1 MNTYSIAVIPGD
13 GIGSEVIDEGI
24 KVLKLL
30 EEQEEVTFQFEYFD
44 WGSDYYS
51 ENGLMMPENGLESL
65 KNFDA
70 IYFGAVGD
78 PEIPDH
84 ITLNGLLIPMRKGL
98 DQYVCLRPNILFPGV
113 VSPLVNPNVDLVVV
127 RENTEGEYASVGGN
141 FKPDTEDEVA
151 IQTAIFT
158 RKGTERIIRYAF
170 EVAISRSKTPKLT
183 SVTKSNA
190 QRYGMVFWDKV
201 FQEVAS
207 EYPNVE
213 TESLL
218 VDAACMDL
226 IRRPSEFDV
235 IVGSNLFGDILSDI
249 AAVITGSMGLAPSA
263 NINPE
268 KQFPSLFEPV
278 HGSAPDIVG
287 KNISNPIAAVLSAG
301 MMLRHLGESELD
313 EKIIRSVYQLIEDKK
328 VLTPDL
334 GGTAST
340 QQLGDELVS
349 ILSRI

>member
-1 MNTYSIAVIPGD
+1 MKSYSIAVIPGD
-13 GIGSEVIDEGI
+13 GIGAEVIREGI
-24 KVLKLL
+24 KVLNQLQ
-30 EEQEEVTFQFEYFD
+30 EQEEISFNFDYYD
-44 WGSDYYS
+44 WGSDYYRQ
-51 ENGLMMPENGLESL
+51 NGLMMPEDGLQTL
-65 KNFDA
+65 QNFDA

-113 VSPLVNPNVDLVVV
+113 VSPLSNPNIDLIVV
-127 RENTEGEYASVGGN
+127 RENTEGEYASIGGN
-141 FKPDTEDEVA
+141 FKPDTDDEIA

-170 EVAISRSKTPKLT
+170 EVALSRSDTPKLT

-201 FQEVAS
+201 FQETS
-207 EYPNVE
+207 LDYPNVQ

-226 IRRPSEFDV
+226 IRRPSDFDV

-268 KQFPSLFEPV
+268 KKFPSLFEPV

-301 MMLRHLGESELD
+301 MMLRHLGEHTLEQKIIKSVHQLID
-313 EKIIRSVYQLIEDKK
+313 EKKI
-328 VLTPDL
+328 LTPDL
-334 GGTAST
+334 GGISST
-340 QQLGDELVS
+340 TQLGDELVS

>member
-1 MNTYSIAVIPGD
+1 M
-13 GIGSEVIDEGI
+13 
-24 KVLKLL
+24 
-30 EEQEEVTFQFEYFD
+30 
-44 WGSDYYS
+44 
-51 ENGLMMPENGLESL
+51 
-65 KNFDA
+65 
-70 IYFGAVGD
+70 
-78 PEIPDH
+78 
-84 ITLNGLLIPMRKGL
+84 
-98 DQYVCLRPNILFPGV
+98 C
-113 VSPLVNPNVDLVVV
+113 
-127 RENTEGEYASVGGN
+127 
-141 FKPDTEDEVA
+141 
-151 IQTAIFT
+151 
-158 RKGTERIIRYAF
+158 IRD
-170 EVAISRSKTPKLT
+170 R
-183 SVTKSNA
+183 
-190 QRYGMVFWDKV
+190 RYGMVFWDKV

>member
-1 MNTYSIAVIPGD
+1 MKSYSIAVIPGD
-13 GIGSEVIDEGI
+13 GIGAEVIHEGI
-24 KVLKLL
+24 KVLNQLQK
-30 EEQEEVTFQFEYFD
+30 QEEISFNFDYYD
-44 WGSDYYS
+44 WGSDYYRQ
-51 ENGLMMPENGLESL
+51 NGLMMPEDGLQTL
-65 KNFDA
+65 QNFDA

-113 VSPLVNPNVDLVVV
+113 VSPLSNPNVDLIVV
-127 RENTEGEYASVGGN
+127 RENTEGEYASIGGN
-141 FKPDTEDEVA
+141 FKPDTDDEIA

-170 EVAISRSKTPKLT
+170 EVALSRSDTPKLT

-201 FQEVAS
+201 FQETS
-207 EYPNVE
+207 LDYPNVQ

-226 IRRPSEFDV
+226 IRRPSDFDV

-268 KQFPSLFEPV
+268 KKFPSLFEPV

-301 MMLRHLGESELD
+301 MMLRHLGEHTLEQKIIKSVHQLID
-313 EKIIRSVYQLIEDKK
+313 EKKI
-328 VLTPDL
+328 LTPDL
-334 GGTAST
+334 GGISST
-340 QQLGDELVS
+340 TQLGDELVS

>member
-1 MNTYSIAVIPGD
+1 MKSYSIAVIPGD
-13 GIGSEVIDEGI
+13 GIGAEVIREGI
-24 KVLKLL
+24 KVLNQLQ
-30 EEQEEVTFQFEYFD
+30 EQEEISFNFDYYD
-44 WGSDYYS
+44 WGSDYYRQ
-51 ENGLMMPENGLESL
+51 NGLMMPEDGLQTL
-65 KNFDA
+65 QNFDA

-113 VSPLVNPNVDLVVV
+113 VSPLSSPNIDLIVV
-127 RENTEGEYASVGGN
+127 RENTEGEYASIGGN
-141 FKPDTEDEVA
+141 FKPDTDDEIA

-170 EVAISRSKTPKLT
+170 EVALSRSDTPKLT

-201 FQEVAS
+201 FQETS
-207 EYPNVE
+207 LDYPNVQ

-226 IRRPSEFDV
+226 IRRPSDFDV

-268 KQFPSLFEPV
+268 KKFPSLFEPV

-301 MMLRHLGESELD
+301 MMLRHLGEHTLEQKIIKSVHQLID
-313 EKIIRSVYQLIEDKK
+313 EKKI
-328 VLTPDL
+328 LTPDL
-334 GGTAST
+334 GGISST
-340 QQLGDELVS
+340 TQLGDELVS

>member
-1 MNTYSIAVIPGD
+1 MKSYSIAVIPGD
-13 GIGSEVIDEGI
+13 GIGAEVIHEGI
-24 KVLKLL
+24 KVLNQLQ
-30 EEQEEVTFQFEYFD
+30 EQEEISFNFDYYD
-44 WGSDYYS
+44 WGSDYYRQ
-51 ENGLMMPENGLESL
+51 NGLMMPEDGLQTL
-65 KNFDA
+65 QNFDA

-113 VSPLVNPNVDLVVV
+113 VSPLSSPNIDLIVV
-127 RENTEGEYASVGGN
+127 RENTEGEYASIGGN
-141 FKPDTEDEVA
+141 FKPDTDDEIA

-170 EVAISRSKTPKLT
+170 EVALSRSDTPKLT

-201 FQEVAS
+201 FQETS
-207 EYPNVE
+207 LDYPNVQ

-226 IRRPSEFDV
+226 IRRPSDFDV

-268 KQFPSLFEPV
+268 KKFPSLFEPV

-301 MMLRHLGESELD
+301 MMLRHLGEHTLEQKIIKSVHQLID
-313 EKIIRSVYQLIEDKK
+313 EKKI
-328 VLTPDL
+328 LTPDL
-334 GGTAST
+334 GGISST
-340 QQLGDELVS
+340 TQLGDELVS

>member
-1 MNTYSIAVIPGD
+1 
-13 GIGSEVIDEGI
+13 
-24 KVLKLL
+24 
-30 EEQEEVTFQFEYFD
+30 
-44 WGSDYYS
+44 
-51 ENGLMMPENGLESL
+51 
-65 KNFDA
+65 
-70 IYFGAVGD
+70 
-78 PEIPDH
+78 
-84 ITLNGLLIPMRKGL
+84 
-98 DQYVCLRPNILFPGV
+98 
-113 VSPLVNPNVDLVVV
+113 
-127 RENTEGEYASVGGN
+127 
-141 FKPDTEDEVA
+141 
-151 IQTAIFT
+151 
-158 RKGTERIIRYAF
+158 
-170 EVAISRSKTPKLT
+170 
-183 SVTKSNA
+183 
-190 QRYGMVFWDKV
+190 
-201 FQEVAS
+201 
-207 EYPNVE
+207 
-213 TESLL
+213 
-218 VDAACMDL
+218 MDL

>member
-1 MNTYSIAVIPGD
+1 MKSYSIAVIPGD
-13 GIGSEVIDEGI
+13 GIGAEVIHEGI
-24 KVLKLL
+24 KVLNQLQ
-30 EEQEEVTFQFEYFD
+30 EQEEISFNFDYYD
-44 WGSDYYS
+44 WGSDYYRQ
-51 ENGLMMPENGLESL
+51 NGLMMPEDGLQTL
-65 KNFDA
+65 QNFDA

-113 VSPLVNPNVDLVVV
+113 VSPLSNPNVDLIVV
-127 RENTEGEYASVGGN
+127 RENTEGEYASIGGN
-141 FKPDTEDEVA
+141 FKPDTDDEIA

-170 EVAISRSKTPKLT
+170 EVALSRSDTPKLT

-201 FQEVAS
+201 FQETS
-207 EYPNVE
+207 LDYPNVQ

-226 IRRPSEFDV
+226 IRRPSDFDV

-268 KQFPSLFEPV
+268 KNFPSLFEPV

-301 MMLRHLGESELD
+301 MMLRHLGEHTLEQ
-313 EKIIRSVYQLIEDKK
+313 KIIKSVYQLIDEKK
-328 VLTPDL
+328 ILTPDL
-334 GGTAST
+334 GGISST
-340 QQLGDELVS
+340 TQLGDELVS

>member
-1 MNTYSIAVIPGD
+1 MKSYSIAVIPGD
-13 GIGSEVIDEGI
+13 GIGAEVIHEGI
-24 KVLKLL
+24 KVLNQLQK
-30 EEQEEVTFQFEYFD
+30 QEEISFNFDYYD
-44 WGSDYYS
+44 WGSDYYRQ
-51 ENGLMMPENGLESL
+51 NGLMMPEDGLQTL
-65 KNFDA
+65 QNFDA

-113 VSPLVNPNVDLVVV
+113 VSPLSSPNIDLIVV
-127 RENTEGEYASVGGN
+127 RENTEGEYASIGGN
-141 FKPDTEDEVA
+141 FKPDTDDEIA

-170 EVAISRSKTPKLT
+170 EVALSRSDTPKLT

-201 FQEVAS
+201 FQETS
-207 EYPNVE
+207 LDYPNVQ

-226 IRRPSEFDV
+226 IRRPSDFDV

-268 KQFPSLFEPV
+268 KKFPSLFEPV

-301 MMLRHLGESELD
+301 MMLRHLGEHTLEQ
-313 EKIIRSVYQLIEDKK
+313 KIIKSVYQLIDEKK
-328 VLTPDL
+328 ILTPDL
-334 GGTAST
+334 GGISST
-340 QQLGDELVS
+340 TQLGDELVS

>member
-1 MNTYSIAVIPGD
+1 MKSYSIAVIPGD
-13 GIGSEVIDEGI
+13 GIGSEVIHEGI
-24 KVLKLL
+24 KVLNQLQ
-30 EEQEEVTFQFEYFD
+30 EQEEISFNFAYYD
-44 WGSDYYS
+44 WGSDYYRQ
-51 ENGLMMPENGLESL
+51 NGLMMPEDGLQTL
-65 KNFDA
+65 QNFDA

-113 VSPLVNPNVDLVVV
+113 VSPLSNPNVDLIVV

-141 FKPDTEDEVA
+141 FKPDTDDEIA

-170 EVAISRSKTPKLT
+170 EVALSRSDTPKLT

-201 FQEVAS
+201 FQETS
-207 EYPNVE
+207 MDYPNVQ

-226 IRRPSEFDV
+226 IRRPSDFDV

-268 KQFPSLFEPV
+268 KKFPSLFEPV

-301 MMLRHLGESELD
+301 MMLRHLGEHTLEQKIIKSVHQLID
-313 EKIIRSVYQLIEDKK
+313 EKKI
-328 VLTPDL
+328 LTPDL
-334 GGTAST
+334 GGISST
-340 QQLGDELVS
+340 TQLGDELVS

>member
-30 EEQEEVTFQFEYFD
+30 EEQEEITFHFDYFD
-44 WGSDYYS
+44 WGSDYYRA
-51 ENGLMMPENGLESL
+51 NGLMMPNDGLETI

-98 DQYVCLRPNILFPGV
+98 DQYVCLRPNTLFPGV
-113 VSPLVNPNVDLVVV
+113 VSPLSNPSVDLVVV

-170 EVAISRSKTPKLT
+170 EVSISRSDTPKLT

-201 FQEVAS
+201 FQEVS
-207 EYPNVE
+207 LEYPNVQ

-268 KQFPSLFEPV
+268 KTFPSLFEPV

-301 MMLRHLGESELD
+301 MMLRHLGESALD
-313 EKIIRSVYQLIEDKK
+313 RKIIRSVYQLVEEKN

-334 GGTAST
+334 GGTAT
-340 QQLGDELVS
+340 TRQLGDELVA
-349 ILSRI
+349 ILSRL

>member
-1 MNTYSIAVIPGD
+1 MKSYSIAVIPGD
-13 GIGSEVIDEGI
+13 GIGAEVIHEGI
-24 KVLKLL
+24 KVLNQLQK
-30 EEQEEVTFQFEYFD
+30 QEEISFNFDYYD
-44 WGSDYYS
+44 WGSDYYRQ
-51 ENGLMMPENGLESL
+51 NGLMMPEDGLQTL
-65 KNFDA
+65 QNFDA

-113 VSPLVNPNVDLVVV
+113 VSPLSSPNIDLIVV
-127 RENTEGEYASVGGN
+127 RENTEGEYASIGGN
-141 FKPDTEDEVA
+141 FKPDTDDEIA

-170 EVAISRSKTPKLT
+170 EVALSRSDTPKLT

-201 FQEVAS
+201 FQETS
-207 EYPNVE
+207 LDYPNVQ

-226 IRRPSEFDV
+226 IRRPSDFDV

-249 AAVITGSMGLAPSA
+249 AAVITGSMGLAPRA

-268 KQFPSLFEPV
+268 KKFPSLFEPV

-301 MMLRHLGESELD
+301 MMLRHLGEHTLEQKIIKSVHQLID
-313 EKIIRSVYQLIEDKK
+313 EKKI
-328 VLTPDL
+328 LTPDL
-334 GGTAST
+334 GGISST
-340 QQLGDELVS
+340 TQLGDELVS

>member
-1 MNTYSIAVIPGD
+1 MKSYSIAVIPGD
-13 GIGSEVIDEGI
+13 GIGAEVIHEGI
-24 KVLKLL
+24 KVLNQLQK
-30 EEQEEVTFQFEYFD
+30 QEEISFNFDYYD
-44 WGSDYYS
+44 WGSDYYRQ
-51 ENGLMMPENGLESL
+51 NGLMMPEDGLQTL
-65 KNFDA
+65 QNFDA

-113 VSPLVNPNVDLVVV
+113 VSPLSSPNIDLIVV
-127 RENTEGEYASVGGN
+127 RENTEGEYASIGGN
-141 FKPDTEDEVA
+141 FKPDTDDEIA

-170 EVAISRSKTPKLT
+170 EVALSRSDTPKLT

-201 FQEVAS
+201 FQETS
-207 EYPNVE
+207 LDYPNVQ

-226 IRRPSEFDV
+226 IRRPSDFDV

-268 KQFPSLFEPV
+268 KKFPSLFEPV

-301 MMLRHLGESELD
+301 MMLRHLGEHTLEQKIIKSVHQLID
-313 EKIIRSVYQLIEDKK
+313 EKKI
-328 VLTPDL
+328 LTPDL
-334 GGTAST
+334 GGISST
-340 QQLGDELVS
+340 TQLGDELVS

>member
-1 MNTYSIAVIPGD
+1 
-13 GIGSEVIDEGI
+13 
-24 KVLKLL
+24 
-30 EEQEEVTFQFEYFD
+30 
-44 WGSDYYS
+44 
-51 ENGLMMPENGLESL
+51 MMPEDGLQTL
-65 KNFDA
+65 QNFDA

-113 VSPLVNPNVDLVVV
+113 VSPLSSPNIDLIVV
-127 RENTEGEYASVGGN
+127 RENTEGEYASIGGN
-141 FKPDTEDEVA
+141 FKPDTDDEIA

-170 EVAISRSKTPKLT
+170 EVALSRSDTPKLT

-201 FQEVAS
+201 FQETS
-207 EYPNVE
+207 LDYPNVQ

-226 IRRPSEFDV
+226 IRRPSDFDV

-268 KQFPSLFEPV
+268 KKFPSLFEPV

-301 MMLRHLGESELD
+301 MMLRHLGEHTLEQKIIKSVHQLID
-313 EKIIRSVYQLIEDKK
+313 EKKI
-328 VLTPDL
+328 LTPDL
-334 GGTAST
+334 GGISST
-340 QQLGDELVS
+340 TQLGDELVS

>member
-1 MNTYSIAVIPGD
+1 MKSYSIAVIPGD
-13 GIGSEVIDEGI
+13 GIGAEVIHEGI
-24 KVLKLL
+24 KVLNQLQK
-30 EEQEEVTFQFEYFD
+30 QEEISFNFDYYD
-44 WGSDYYS
+44 WGSDYYRQ
-51 ENGLMMPENGLESL
+51 NGLMMPEDGLQTL
-65 KNFDA
+65 QNFDA

-113 VSPLVNPNVDLVVV
+113 VSPLSNPNIDLIVV
-127 RENTEGEYASVGGN
+127 RENTEGEYASIGGN
-141 FKPDTEDEVA
+141 FKPDTDDEIA

-170 EVAISRSKTPKLT
+170 EVALSRSDTPKLT

-201 FQEVAS
+201 FQETS
-207 EYPNVE
+207 LDYPNVQ

-226 IRRPSEFDV
+226 IRRPSDFDV

-268 KQFPSLFEPV
+268 KKFPSLFEPV

-301 MMLRHLGESELD
+301 MMLRHLGEHTLEQKIIKSVHQLID
-313 EKIIRSVYQLIEDKK
+313 EKKI
-328 VLTPDL
+328 LTPDL
-334 GGTAST
+334 GGISST
-340 QQLGDELVS
+340 TQLGDELVS